1 MTIDTEI
8 NPRPHIGQLSLD
20 ATLLAKRLSIC
31 AQGESIPYDDLSSVI
46 KREVR
51 GEARYILSTA
61 RKVCMRESKI
71 VFGTVHGVGLRRL
84 TDEEIAD
91 SFHAPIRHIRITA
104 SKAGHVVA
112 CADTSKLSP
121 EKQRAV
127 SVGLSVTGAIALFS
141 CTKSVALLDA
151 AAKAS
156 PTPAKIDM
164 GEMVALFSAK

>member
-8 NPRPHIGQLSLD
+8 NPRPHIGQMSVD
-20 ATLLAKRLSIC
+20 ATLLAKRLSAC
-31 AQGESIPYDDLSSVI
+31 AQGETVFYSDLTSISHRNI
-46 KREVR
+46 R
-51 GEARYILSTA
+51 GDARYILYTA
-61 RKVCMRESKI
+61 RKSCMRESKI

-84 TDEEIAD
+84 TDEEIAE
-91 SFHAPIRHIRITA
+91 SFHAPIRHIRMTA
-104 SKAGHVVA
+104 NKAGHVVA

-151 AAKAS
+151 AAKSS

-164 GEMVALFSAK
+164 GEMVALFAAK